1 MSEHGREKRL
11 SAEDLFRQHARF
23 VARFL
28 VRLGVHHEDLDDV
41 VQEVFLVVH
50 AQGGYVPGPAK
61 PTSYL
66 GSIAL
71 RAASTQ
77 RRRRNM
83 ARGRESSD
91 DLTQLHSADRDPQ
104 ENLERRDAVR
114 DFEIALASLSPVLR
128 ATLLLADQEGES
140 CTSIAAS
147 MDVPLGTVYW
157 RLHQA
162 RRAFKRAVLAQREQE
177 EERVVGSSI
186 GKGVPS

>member
-1 MSEHGREKRL
+1 MARGSHDERL
-11 SAEDLFRQHARF
+11 SAELLFRQHARF

-28 VRLGVHHEDLDDV
+28 VRLGVHHDDLEDV

-77 RRRRNM
+77 RRRRS
-83 ARGRESSD
+83 AAQQRGSSQEP
-91 DLTQLHSADRDPQ
+91 DLLDSPARDPHQ
-104 ENLERRDAVR
+104 HLERRDSER
-114 DFEIALASLSPVLR
+114 DFEAALATLSPVLR
-128 ATLLLADQEGES
+128 ATLLLSDQEGES
-140 CTSIAAS
+140 CASIAAS
-147 MDVPLGTVYW
+147 MDVPVGTVYW

-162 RRAFKRAVLAQREQE
+162 RRAFKRAVLSQYEQE
-177 EERVVGSSI
+177 EARLLDGPLR
-186 GKGVPS
+186 KGVPS